1 VSNLTDADLPALRRR
16 LRAQRRALTPAQQRA
31 AAHRLARTVI
41 RSVEFARA
49 RHIALYLP
57 VGGEIDPGPI
67 AARARARGKRTFLPV
82 LHPLAHDRMLFVA
95 WDERTILRRNRLDI
109 AEPASLR
116 GAVRPWQLDL
126 VLAPLVAFDGRG
138 NRLGAGG
145 GFYDRTFARVRMAR
159 WPRRPLL
166 CGLAHAFQQVPAL
179 PVRHWDVPLQ
189 RVFTDRGNSHPK

>member
-1 VSNLTDADLPALRRR
+1 MT
-16 LRAQRRALTPAQQRA
+16 
-31 AAHRLARTVI
+31 
-41 RSVEFARA
+41 RSGEFARA

-67 AARARARGKRTFLPV
+67 AARARARGKRTYLPV

-95 WDERTILRRNRLDI
+95 WDERTPLRRNRLGI
-109 AEPASLR
+109 AEPASLS

-126 VLAPLVAFDGRG
+126 VLAPLVAFDDRG

-145 GFYDRTFARVRMAR
+145 GFYDRTFARERLVR

-166 CGLAHAFQQVPAL
+166 CGLAHGFQQVPAL
-179 PVRHWDVPLQ
+179 PVRPWDVPLR
-189 RVFTDRGNSHPK
+189 RVFVDRGNEHRK